1 MNNKLTIDKL
11 KQLGA
16 RYEIHHFRWSKKKNA
31 LLPMLY
37 FRLNNCQSDIVAK
50 GGMTTAF
57 VRFPNGK
64 KYHGESNCMQIDAFK
79 NSLGTA
85 IALERVKEK
94 MDIDY
99 AASEI
104 ENP

>member
-1 MNNKLTIDKL
+1 MNTNNKQIIDAL

-37 FRLNNCQSDIVAK
+37 FRLTNSQSDIMAK

-57 VRFPNGK
+57 VRFSDGK
-64 KYHGESNCMQIDAFK
+64 KYHGESVCMQIDAFK

-85 IALERVKEK
+85 IALERIREK
-94 MDIDY
+94 IAGDKTL
-99 AASEI
+99 
-104 ENP
+104 N